1 MRIKQA
7 ILLVTSVL
15 ALGIVTSGC
24 SSSNSTST
32 KSSSASA
39 KSSSVKKE
47 EAEIVGSYRDDT
59 DGAAITLNADGTGTY
74 VMADPT
80 KDDIHDQVTW
90 KKEKNNYV
98 INLNDSNYDTP
109 IDARLN
115 DENLSL
121 VGNDKWPNQ
130 NFKKVDGEFNLDE
143 FIREQHAKK
152 DKSSETSKSTQSS
165 TEARATLK
173 KWAKDNHKDTTTVDS
188 LKAKTDLSEPD
199 EGWAFVDDNG
209 TEYAIVRN
217 GKVYPRPVL
226 DNANSN

>member
-32 KSSSASA
+32 KSSSTSA

-47 EAEIVGSYRDDT
+47 EAEIVGSYRDDA

-80 KDDIHDQVTW
+80 KADIHDQVTW

-173 KWAKDNHKDTTTVDS
+173 KWAKDNHKDTTKVDS